1 VTTARASATLADQ
14 ATSALRAASLAGTL
28 TAPATLIVI
37 LAVALLL
44 LMTPIWTHFA
54 ITTSGGTGAV
64 ATSELAFQLSDRT
77 VAELL
82 LGPGTFSDYAADEA
96 GHMRDV
102 RFVLYGFLGLAAASV
117 ALLAW
122 RIGRAP
128 TDPRTWLSIA
138 RGGATLAVI
147 LIALGVVA
155 ALAFG
160 VAFELFH
167 RILFPGGNWAF
178 AADSLLIRLYPY
190 AFWQL
195 SAAALGGLGVVGGLL
210 VWFLARR
217 RAQSLAGGAPP
228 GSTP

>member
-1 VTTARASATLADQ
+1 MQPRS
-14 ATSALRAASLAGTL
+14 TSLTFALL
-28 TAPATLIVI
+28 APATMVVI

-54 ITTSGGTGAV
+54 IAATGGVTEDPRTV
-64 ATSELAFQLSDRT
+64 SLWFQLSDRT

-82 LGPGTFSDYAADEA
+82 LGPGTFSDYAAGEA
-96 GHMRDV
+96 SHMRDA
-102 RFVLYGFLGLAAASV
+102 RLVLYVFLGLGVAS
-117 ALLAW
+117 ALLVGW
-122 RIGRAP
+122 GIKRAP
-128 TDPRTWLSIA
+128 TNPRTWLSIG
-138 RGGATLAVI
+138 RGGAALAVV
-147 LIALGVVA
+147 LVVLGVFA

-178 AADSLLIRLYPY
+178 DESSVLIRLYPY
-190 AFWQL
+190 GFWQM

-217 RAQSLAGGAPP
+217 RARSLAGGASLP
-228 GSTP
+228 GSAT

>member
-1 VTTARASATLADQ
+1 VTTARASATLSGR
-14 ATSALRAASLAGTL
+14 TSTASRAARVAGAL
-28 TAPATLIVI
+28 IVPATMVVI

-54 ITTSGGTGAV
+54 IAATGGTQA
-64 ATSELAFQLSDRT
+64 AQTPALALQLSDRT

-82 LGPGTFSDYAADEA
+82 LGPGTFDDYATEEA

-102 RFVLYGFLGLAAASV
+102 RLVLFVFLGLAAASAV
-117 ALLAW
+117 FLAW
-122 RIGRAP
+122 RVRRTP
-128 TDPRTWLSIA
+128 RDPRTWLSIA
-138 RGGATLAVI
+138 RGGFSLALI
-147 LIALGVVA
+147 LVLLGAFA

-178 AADSLLIRLYPY
+178 GADSLLIRLYPY

-195 SAAALGGLGVVGGLL
+195 SAGALGIFGIVGGLT
-210 VWFLARR
+210 VWHVCRR
-217 RAQSLAGGAPP
+217 RARSLANG
-228 GSTP
+228 TTR